1 MDLSKSNNSR
11 QLNEQLY
18 IYICKQR
25 LKLRMQ
31 YLEISRVLPT
41 KVLEELKDS
50 KRCSYEKLFF
60 FFVNKKHL
68 SLLIFAVSD
77 NQNSNCLGHQI

>member
-1 MDLSKSNNSR
+1 MDFSKSNNAR
-11 QLNEQLY
+11 QLNEQLC

-25 LKLRMQ
+25 LKPKMQ

-50 KRCSYEKLFF
+50 KRCSYENFF
-60 FFVNKKHL
+60 
-68 SLLIFAVSD
+68 
-77 NQNSNCLGHQI
+77 